1 MSKDAYA
8 TALKTTL
15 TEIKNV
21 CPDIKSSFIFT
32 KDGILIAGDAEASDI
47 TIKKVLHSFQDIRE
61 KAGTIGGLHELS
73 VNAAEGNIQIS
84 QVREMYL
91 VTATSKN
98 ADTKY
103 LQTITGVIVPTV
115 LKLLKNI
122 IQAPT
127 HLKSAPPQQ
136 LTVEKITGF
145 FVGDS
150 AQVDQKILTEWSK
163 FLQGNTINAIEI
175 QTLNG
180 KTTRCKVKA
189 IDHEE
194 LEGKGLIRI
203 PEKIFKT
210 LKVDE
215 GALVRVKPRTP

>member
-1 MSKDAYA
+1 MNKGSYE

-15 TEIKNV
+15 TEIKNI
-21 CPDIKSSFIFT
+21 CPDIKASFIFA
-32 KDGILIAGDAEASDI
+32 KDGTVVAGDAEASDI
-47 TIKKVLHSFQDIRE
+47 TIKKALHSFQSIRE
-61 KAGTIGGLHELS
+61 KADVIGGIKKLS
-73 VNAAEGNIQIS
+73 INGAEGNIQIS
-84 QVREMYL
+84 QVNEMYL

-122 IQAPT
+122 IKAPT
-127 HLKSAPPQQ
+127 PLKIAPPQQ
-136 LTVEKITGF
+136 LAVQKITGF

-150 AQVDQKILTEWSK
+150 AQVDQKLLTEWSK
-163 FLQGNTINAIEI
+163 SFEGKAINVIEV

-180 KTTRCKVKA
+180 QTTRCKVKA
-189 IDHEE
+189 IDDER
-194 LEGKGLIRI
+194 LEGHGIIRI

-210 LKVDE
+210 LKVKN
-215 GALVRVKPRTP
+215 GASVRVKPITP